1 MENGEDEEDEALEE
15 SIGEESL
22 LGHVRTREAVKR
34 PEGRAPTMTIEV
46 VRVGR
51 PLKVLSLIA
60 SLISLMLLIIGAVST
75 SWLHVNESR
84 MGLFQ
89 NCENVKTEQRESSSP
104 ACHFVST
111 DAWVN
116 WLCSLLVLS
125 SLLLTILGLVLLTV
139 GMLIIDLRRKSA
151 LYKTV
156 IVLYSISCLLAVSAI
171 IIFPTVTY
179 YKLKQSNENNVRQKV
194 LTVGWS
200 YILITCSVPV
210 LIAAIILLEVDK
222 KGEEVI
228 YREVICRASQ
238 KCADKP

>member
-60 SLISLMLLIIGAVST
+60 SLISLMLLIIGTVST
-75 SWLHVNESR
+75 SWLHVNEVR

-89 NCENVKTEQRESSSP
+89 NCKNVETEQTELSSP
-104 ACHFVST
+104 ACSFIST

-125 SLLLTILGLVLLTV
+125 SLLSTVLGLVLLIA
-139 GMLIIDLRRKSA
+139 GMLTIDLRRKSA

-156 IVLYSISCLLAVSAI
+156 IVLYSLSCLLTVSAI
-171 IIFPTVTY
+171 IILPTVTY
-179 YKLKQSNENNVRQKV
+179 YELKQSNENVMRQKAL

-210 LIAAIILLEVDK
+210 LITAIILLEVDK

-238 KCADKP
+238 VCG